1 MSPRRIATPTAGVR
15 LRRTVPDTTRNAIE
29 IHLFD
34 AQSLLGLVATRLE
47 ALADVASGDT
57 SRELTALALVADA
70 AADRL
75 DTMQSSSSARRS
87 RPRARRRVMARR
99 SHAAM
104 ARAQYPGPGAE
115 PDGDLSADQATIRTL
130 TQRVQLLERTVR
142 TFLGARQLTAPQRQ
156 ELVLLLAGVRAPADD
171 TAEKGR
177 WVADQYHAQDGQTA
191 IDLALVAFPRRPVAA
206 TAPLRA
212 RG

>member
-1 MSPRRIATPTAGVR
+1 
-15 LRRTVPDTTRNAIE
+15 
-29 IHLFD
+29 
-34 AQSLLGLVATRLE
+34 
-47 ALADVASGDT
+47 
-57 SRELTALALVADA
+57 
-70 AADRL
+70 
-75 DTMQSSSSARRS
+75 
-87 RPRARRRVMARR
+87 MARR

-104 ARAQYPGPGAE
+104 ARAQIQDQERNRTAIY
-115 PDGDLSADQATIRTL
+115 LADQATIRTL

-171 TAEKGR
+171 TAEKGQ
-177 WVADQYHAQDGQTA
+177 WVADQYHALQPDGQTA